1 MDSTRDRLYHAAKI
15 VSSGT
20 MITTAV
26 LFPLASTEGL
36 WFRAL
41 TLSIFVIASLAFHG
55 LHVERF
61 KRFGLY
67 VAPVALLFLLLVVIA
82 AGHSRTELIPWLP
95 LFTVFSSLATVA
107 IDTGYANLSTRQQ
120 DIVFEF
126 SGVSVDPGREESSS
140 GSSGGYTRQP
150 PSESYRQNPLFFGRY
165 GPSSQTSRRTES
177 GESELTLSGVQ
188 AQPRA
193 HWDSQTRSH
202 FAMECGQPALGSP
215 GPIQTWTHEDLGL
228 GRGSFSEH
236 TGSDRPLLE
245 HQ

>member
-1 MDSTRDRLYHAAKI
+1 MDSTRDRLYYAAKI

-26 LFPLASTEGL
+26 LFPLASTEGEGL

-41 TLSIFVIASLAFHG
+41 
-55 LHVERF
+55 
-61 KRFGLY
+61 FGLY

-82 AGHSRTELIPWLP
+82 AGHSRIELIPWLP
-95 LFTVFSSLATVA
+95 LYTVFSSLVTVA
-107 IDTGYANLSTRQQ
+107 IDTGYADLRTRQ
-120 DIVFEF
+120 DARYEF
-126 SGVSVDPGREESSS
+126 TGVSVDPWREESTS
-140 GSSGGYTRQP
+140 GSSDGYTRQP

-188 AQPRA
+188 GQPRA

-202 FAMECGQPALGSP
+202 FAAECGQPALESP
-215 GPIQTWTHEDLGL
+215 GPIPTWTHEDSGL
-228 GRGSFSEH
+228 GRGSFSER
-236 TGSDRPLLE
+236 TGSDRPFLG
-245 HQ
+245 Q